1 MLLAVASNQKT
12 CIRTKQALT
21 LLYLARFLAM
31 IMKESTFS
39 QYTIEYCIGQELLFE
54 HAKMVSAGYLLHTP
68 LKMDLFSTRLAQFF
82 IQRALRWLVAVL
94 RTSLTFWGLIL
105 EDDVRQNPSSRRLS
119 EKPLSPRS

>member
-39 QYTIEYCIGQELLFE
+39 QYTVEYCICQGLLFE
-54 HAKMVSAGYLLHTP
+54 HAKMVSAGYLHYTP

-82 IQRALRWLVAVL
+82 IKRALRWLVAVL
-94 RTSLTFWGLIL
+94 LTSLTFWGLIL
-105 EDDVRQNPSSRRLS
+105 EDDVRQNPSS
-119 EKPLSPRS
+119 PRS